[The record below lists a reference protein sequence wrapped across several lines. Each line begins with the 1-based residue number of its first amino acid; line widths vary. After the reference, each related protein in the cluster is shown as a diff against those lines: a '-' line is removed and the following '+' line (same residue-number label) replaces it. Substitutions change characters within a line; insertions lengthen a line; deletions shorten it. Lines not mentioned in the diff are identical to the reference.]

1 MRYIVV
7 DEDRGVFLGSF
18 NQYAL
23 FAKNDILGSTKAF
36 SFDTQDEA
44 EEYIEKVFSKNKNAE
59 CKVIEIEA
67 KNKYVRV
74 EDIIKQGYGMYT
86 HYLVDNLPMQSD
98 SFH

>member
-7 DEDRGVFLGSF
+7 DEVRGVFLGSF

-36 SFDTQDEA
+36 SFDTRDEA
-44 EEYIEKVFSKNKNAE
+44 EEYIENVLKNKNAD
-59 CKVIEIEA
+59 CKVIEVDA

-74 EDIIKQGYGMYT
+74 EDIVKQGYGRYT

>member
-1 MRYIVV
+1 MRYIIV
-7 DEDRGVFLGSF
+7 DEERGVFLGSF

-36 SFDTQDEA
+36 SFDTKDDA
-44 EEYIEKVFSKNKNAE
+44 EEYIESAFAKNKKAK
-59 CKVIEIEA
+59 CKVIEVEG
-67 KNKYVRV
+67 KNKYVCV

-86 HYLVDNLPMQSD
+86 HYLVDNLPMQSE